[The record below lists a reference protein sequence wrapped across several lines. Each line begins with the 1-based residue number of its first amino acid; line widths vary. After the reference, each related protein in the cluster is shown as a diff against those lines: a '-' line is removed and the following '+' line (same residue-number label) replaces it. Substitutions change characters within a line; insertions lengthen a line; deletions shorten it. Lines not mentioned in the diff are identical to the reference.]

1 MPSSGSHEGS
11 WSPIGSATVPGVTN
25 PPNDQNPFV
34 PSNLGPDDYDRD
46 EPRGHRR
53 RKRGVVAPIIGAL
66 AVLSLVIAGGWYVTR
81 DTKDPVATGQHDP
94 LTAVTD
100 EVSTPPVDET
110 TPTPTATPS
119 STPSKTP
126 SKTPSATPTP
136 TRSSTA
142 PSRNAT
148 RTPKPT
154 PTHTKTPTPTTKPT
168 TKPPAPSGSKEA
180 QVLQLTNNERAK
192 AGCGPLR
199 TNSALTKAA
208 DLHATDM
215 VVHHYFDHN
224 SQDGR
229 SPFDRMK
236 AAGFKGGS
244 MAENIAVGY
253 STAAAVVDGWMHSE
267 GHRRNI
273 LNCSY
278 TMIGIGYDSGQ
289 VKPDWGNGSWVQ
301 DFGG

>member
-1 MPSSGSHEGS
+1 M
-11 WSPIGSATVPGVTN
+11 GSATVRRVTDA
-25 PPNDQNPFV
+25 PNGQNPFYAG
-34 PSNLGPDDYDRD
+34 NNGPQGPGDYDGG
-46 EPRGHRR
+46 EPRDHRR
-53 RKRGVVAPIIGAL
+53 RRRGVAGPIIGAL
-66 AVLSLVIAGGWYVTR
+66 AVLGLLAGGGWYVTR
-81 DTKDPVATGQHDP
+81 DTKNSVATGQNDP
-94 LTAVTD
+94 LTSVTD
-100 EVSTPPVDET
+100 EVTTPPVDDA
-110 TPTPTATPS
+110 TPPPTSPTA
-119 STPSKTP
+119 TPSKTP
-126 SKTPSATPTP
+126 SKTVTPTP
-136 TRSSTA
+136 TRSTTA
-142 PSRNAT
+142 PSRNST

-154 PTHTKTPTPTTKPT
+154 PTLTRHTTTPTKPT
-168 TKPPAPSGSKEA
+168 TKPPAPSGSTEA

-199 TNSALTKAA
+199 TNTALTRAA
-208 DLHATDM
+208 DAHATDM

-236 AAGFKGGS
+236 AAGFKGGA

-273 LNCSY
+273 LNCTY

>member
-1 MPSSGSHEGS
+1 
-11 WSPIGSATVPGVTN
+11 VTN
-25 PPNDQNPFV
+25 PPNGHNPFV
-34 PSNLGPDDYDRD
+34 SSNNGPDDYDSE

-53 RKRGVVAPIIGAL
+53 RRRGVAGPIVGAL
-66 AVLSLVIAGGWYVTR
+66 AVLSLVAAGGWYVTR
-81 DTKDPVATGQHDP
+81 DTKNAVATGQHDP
-94 LTAVTD
+94 LTSVVTD
-100 EVSTPPVDET
+100 ETGAPPADDA
-110 TPTPTATPS
+110 TATPTRHATR
-119 STPSKTP
+119 TPR
-126 SKTPSATPTP
+126 PTP
-136 TRSSTA
+136 TRTS
-142 PSRNAT
+142 
-148 RTPKPT
+148 
-154 PTHTKTPTPTTKPT
+154 HTTEPTTKPT

-199 TNSALTKAA
+199 TNSALTRAA

-215 VVHHYFDHN
+215 VVHHFFDHN

-236 AAGFKGGS
+236 AAGFTGGA

-253 STAAAVVDGWMHSE
+253 SSAAAVVDGWMHSE

-289 VKPDWGNGSWVQ
+289 VKPEWGNGSWVQ